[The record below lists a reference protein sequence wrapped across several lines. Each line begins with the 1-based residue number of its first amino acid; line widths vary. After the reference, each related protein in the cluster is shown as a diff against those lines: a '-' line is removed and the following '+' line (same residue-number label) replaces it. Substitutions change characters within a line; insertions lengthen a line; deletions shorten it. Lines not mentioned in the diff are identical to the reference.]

1 MILLQDI
8 SVRLHF
14 VVQVILS
21 GAIAF
26 LVLSMLL
33 GSAGAQID
41 ISAPK
46 VSKSDLAM
54 MIKQLENNN
63 PQVADSLKAL
73 REEILYNLPHESKLA
88 NSVDYQ
94 ELIKRVQLANENS
107 ETLYDNSSQSLK
119 NIVEN
124 CRNL

>member
-1 MILLQDI
+1 
-8 SVRLHF
+8 
-14 VVQVILS
+14 
-21 GAIAF
+21 
-26 LVLSMLL
+26 MLL

-73 REEILYNLPHESKLA
+73 REAVLYNLPHESKLA